1 MTCIQIWYTVLL
13 FQLFGESALP
23 SYQPTA
29 TWSNCTLFYQWHS
42 QITEVLTFFPLKL
55 HLSFIPKWNGHHIN
69 SHVSTKITTYN
80 VKKYSFWVDS
90 LITLIIITIKGHYV
104 LQVVIEKT
112 ATNRGGLS
120 HPLLKRNKTKKGH
133 WTGLDKEKVKHTS
146 ILVGKCHTAV

>member
-1 MTCIQIWYTVLL
+1 MCNPLSMTCIQIWYTVLL

-42 QITEVLTFFPLKL
+42 QITEVLTIFFFSLKL

-90 LITLIIITIKGHYV
+90 LITHIITIKGHYI

-112 ATNRGGLS
+112 ATNQGGLS
-120 HPLLKRNKTKKGH
+120 HHLLKKNKTKKRSLNRIG
-133 WTGLDKEKVKHTS
+133 
-146 ILVGKCHTAV
+146 